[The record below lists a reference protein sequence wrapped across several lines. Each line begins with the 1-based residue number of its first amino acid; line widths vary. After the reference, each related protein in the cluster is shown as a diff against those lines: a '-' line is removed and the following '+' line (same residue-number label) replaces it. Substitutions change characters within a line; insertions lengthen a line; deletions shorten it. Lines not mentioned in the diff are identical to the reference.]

1 MNEFIEVRCG
11 RYRFLVP
18 SEDITSIEFL
28 DERIEPLPRG
38 RAPRMPLTLDGRA
51 LAGNCGAA
59 RIERG
64 VALRLNWSERL
75 EVHVVVDQ
83 AGTMIRLEPAALE
96 PLPRAVSEL
105 RPFFAGVWRDAA
117 HQQYLYCL
125 RPRFEL
131 PVDGFAWR
139 RRIRRAA
146 LTPLTDNA
154 RTMQ

>member
-11 RYRFLVP
+11 PYRFLVP

-28 DERIEPLPRG
+28 DGRMDPLTDR
-38 RAPRMPLTLDGRA
+38 RAPRMPLMLDGRA
-51 LAGNCGAA
+51 LVGNCGAG
-59 RIERG
+59 RIDRG
-64 VALRLNWSERL
+64 VALRLSWSDRIEAG
-75 EVHVVVDQ
+75 VVVDQ
-83 AGTMIRLEPAALE
+83 AGIMIRLEPAVLE
-96 PLPRAVSEL
+96 PLPRAVADL

-125 RPRFEL
+125 RPRHQL

-146 LTPLTDNA
+146 LTTVTNSV
-154 RTMQ
+154 RTM